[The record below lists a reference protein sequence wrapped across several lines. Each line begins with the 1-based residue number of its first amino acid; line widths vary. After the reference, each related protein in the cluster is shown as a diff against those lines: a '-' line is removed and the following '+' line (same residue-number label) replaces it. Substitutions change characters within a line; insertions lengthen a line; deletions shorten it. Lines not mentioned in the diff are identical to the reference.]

1 MLFPDRST
9 GKAAVAVKE
18 GSKVPVKRNIS
29 DRKKSSLL
37 NGHASLFI
45 GGMLFLFILLVAFF
59 PGIFTPYSP
68 SAHNLDIIL
77 KPPNAAHPFG
87 TDNFG
92 RDILS
97 RVCYGAREDILI
109 GFLAMI
115 VPFITGTLIGLFA
128 GYYGAAVDAILM
140 RILDISSVFPFLV
153 LVIGIVTILGPGVI
167 NLYIAIWLVGWR
179 DYARLVRSEVLV
191 EKNSEYVQAAR
202 SLGFSNLRIMLRHI
216 LPNVVNSAFVFAVSD
231 VMMCILLG
239 ASLSF
244 LGLGVQP
251 PVPEWGAIISEGRP
265 FMIQAWWTTT
275 FPGVALVITGIAISF
290 LGEGLSSILIRTGH
304 EI

>member
-1 MLFPDRST
+1 M
-9 GKAAVAVKE
+9 
-18 GSKVPVKRNIS
+18 
-29 DRKKSSLL
+29 
-37 NGHASLFI
+37 
-45 GGMLFLFILLVAFF
+45 
-59 PGIFTPYSP
+59 
-68 SAHNLDIIL
+68 
-77 KPPNAAHPFG
+77 
-87 TDNFG
+87 
-92 RDILS
+92 
-97 RVCYGAREDILI
+97 I
-109 GFLAMI
+109 GFFAMI

-128 GYYGAAVDAILM
+128 GYYGAAVDSILM
-140 RILDISSVFPFLV
+140 RILDISAVFPFLV

-179 DYARLVRSEVLV
+179 DYARLVRSETLV

-251 PVPEWGAIISEGRP
+251 PIPEWGALISEGRP
-265 FMIQAWWTTT
+265 FMMQAWWTTT
-275 FPGVALVITGIAISF
+275 FPGIALVITGIAISF
-290 LGEGLSSILIRTGH
+290 LGEGLSSVLMRTGR